1 MNYLNKTIRKFS
13 GLKTIVLCVLL
24 LNLISIASLYS
35 SLHQQGQF
43 VGNQILN
50 KQFAW
55 IALAWFV
62 FIIFN
67 FINYRLYY
75 NLAFPIYALTILLIG
90 AVYLTGYKVMGAQ
103 RWLLIGGLTL
113 QPSELSKIAIII
125 VMARFLSHPPLNNFF
140 KDFCIP
146 FSLVGFAALIIIKQP
161 DLGTAIVIGLIAF
174 GMGVFS
180 KIKKRYFVLI
190 LALILIAAP
199 FSWNLLKS
207 YQQKRLAVFI
217 DPNID
222 PLGSGY
228 TIIQS
233 KIAIGSGQI
242 FGKGF
247 LAGTQNQFNFLP
259 ERHTDFIFTVIA
271 EEWGLAG
278 SFFLLF
284 IYWLIL
290 RKIFDK
296 LKKIRDPFA
305 YYLTLG
311 IGIYFFLHIFINI
324 GMASG
329 VFPVVGLPLMF
340 VSYGGSHLIS
350 SFILLAIF
358 FNIARNNR

>member
-1 MNYLNKTIRKFS
+1 MLYLKKLTKEFS
-13 GLKTIVLCVLL
+13 GLKTVILCIIL
-24 LNLISIASLYS
+24 LNLISIGSLYS

-43 VGNQILN
+43 VGSDILN

-55 IALAWFV
+55 IVLSWLV

-75 NLAFPIYALTILLIG
+75 NLAFPIYAISIILIG
-90 AVYLTGYKVMGAQ
+90 AVYLTGYEAMGAQ
-103 RWLLIGGLTL
+103 RWISIGGFTF

-125 VMARFLSHPPLNNFF
+125 IMARFLSRLPANNFL

-146 FSLVGFAALIIIKQP
+146 FSFVGFAALMIMKQP
-161 DLGTAIVIGLIAF
+161 DLGTAIIIGLIAF
-174 GMGVFS
+174 TMGLFS
-180 KIKKRYFVLI
+180 KINKKYFIWVLI
-190 LALILIAAP
+190 FILIAAP

-207 YQQKRLAVFI
+207 YQQKRLTVFI
-217 DPNID
+217 NPNVD

-233 KIAIGSGQI
+233 KIAVGSGQI

-271 EEWGLAG
+271 EEWGFLG

-290 RKIFDK
+290 RKIFNK
-296 LKKIRDPFA
+296 LQKIRDSFA

-324 GMASG
+324 GMTLG
-329 VFPVVGLPLMF
+329 IFPVVGLPLLF

-350 SFILLAIF
+350 SFILLGIF
-358 FNIARNNR
+358 FNISRNYK